1 MIKRITVIGST
12 GMIGIPVTQEL
23 VKAGFEVTALVRNIE
38 KAKQIFPQGVS
49 FVKGDI
55 EDMQSINEALKNA
68 DGLYINISTKP
79 TDKESQFNPEMQGL
93 DNILAALKNTNI
105 KQVAFLSSFL
115 ARNYN
120 GDWWVMKAKKGG
132 ISKIKNSGIA
142 YTIFYPSNF
151 MENFASEGMR
161 RGNKVNYIKSK
172 VNNKAWWIAGED
184 FGKQVANAFKTDKAL
199 NCEFPVQGPEALTMK
214 EAATKYAAAYK
225 KEQLGVG
232 SMPYGLLKFLGM
244 FIPQMKFI
252 SKLMNVMLN
261 NVETFESQKT
271 WDILGK
277 SEISIDKFAGK

>member
-23 VKAGFEVTALVRNIE
+23 VKAGFEVTALVRNVE

-79 TDKESQFNPEMQGL
+79 TDKENQFNPEMQGL
-93 DNILAALKNTNI
+93 DNILTALKNTNI

-115 ARNYN
+115 SRNYK
-120 GDWWVMKAKKGG
+120 GDWWVMKAKKEG
-132 ISKIKNSGIA
+132 ISKIKNSGIP

-244 FIPQMKFI
+244 FIPQMKFL
-252 SKLMNVMLN
+252 SNLMNVMLN
-261 NVETFESQKT
+261 NEETFESQKT

>member
-199 NCEFPVQGPEALTMK
+199 NCEFPVQGPEALTMQ

-244 FIPQMKFI
+244 FIPQMKFL
-252 SKLMNVMLN
+252 SNLMNVMLN
-261 NVETFESQKT
+261 NEETFESQKT

>member
-12 GMIGIPVTQEL
+12 GMIGIPVTHEL
-23 VKAGFEVTALVRNIE
+23 VKAGFEVTALVRNVE

-93 DNILAALKNTNI
+93 DNILTALKNSNI
-105 KQVAFLSSFL
+105 KLVAFLSSFL

-120 GDWWVMKAKKGG
+120 GDWWVMKAKKEG
-132 ISKIKNSGIA
+132 ISKIKNSGIP

-161 RGNKVNYIKSK
+161 RGNKVNFIKSK

-199 NCEFPVQGPEALTMK
+199 NAEFPVQGPEALTMQ

-252 SKLMNVMLN
+252 SNLMNVMLN

>member
-244 FIPQMKFI
+244 FIPQMKFL
-252 SKLMNVMLN
+252 SNLMNVMLN
-261 NVETFESQKT
+261 NEETFESQKT